1 MSVLRAALRLL
12 KVSPWSALTTMTFLP
27 TLRSPQRI
35 QLTLA
40 TLLLVVASGAPTIL
54 AQPAVV
60 PVVIAAPEPRAFDLV
75 LNEVWLRRPI
85 ERAREMPQLPNPNL
99 RHVAIRGAHAVFA
112 VDDTLTPLQL
122 AAALRQLEAANPE
135 SEGHLVLY
143 ERGAVHNDAHR
154 SLLTREVAILLQA
167 EATLPDALSALG
179 AQPFSAV
186 PGAFIVRA
194 DDPLAAVALADTLR
208 TAPGVRL
215 SYPLLKRQG
224 FAR

>member
-1 MSVLRAALRLL
+1 LVAA
-12 KVSPWSALTTMTFLP
+12 AAGTT
-27 TLRSPQRI
+27 
-35 QLTLA
+35 
-40 TLLLVVASGAPTIL
+40 L

-60 PVVIAAPEPRAFDLV
+60 PVVISAPAPRAFDLV
-75 LNEVWLRRPI
+75 LNEVWLRRPV
-85 ERAREMPQLPNPNL
+85 ERAREIPQLPNSNL
-99 RHVAIRGAHAVFA
+99 RHIAIRGAHAVFA
-112 VDDTLTPLQL
+112 VDNTLTPLQL
-122 AAALRQLEAANPE
+122 AASLRQLEAANPQ

-154 SLLTREVAILLQA
+154 SLLTRDVAILLQT
-167 EATLPDALSALG
+167 ESTLPDALAALG

-194 DDPLAAVALADTLR
+194 EDPLAALALAETLR
-208 TAPGVRL
+208 TAPGVRI

>member
-1 MSVLRAALRLL
+1 LRAAIRLWNIFPS
-12 KVSPWSALTTMTFLP
+12 KSVMTMNASPTP
-27 TLRSPQRI
+27 RSPQWLRAAI
-35 QLTLA
+35 A
-40 TLLLVVASGAPTIL
+40 TLLVGVAGAGTSL

-60 PVVIAAPEPRAFDLV
+60 PVVPVVISAPAPRAFDLV

-85 ERAREMPQLPNPNL
+85 ERAREIPQLPNPEL
-99 RHVAIRGAHAVFA
+99 RHIAIRGAHAVFA
-112 VDDTLTPLQL
+112 VDNPLTASQL
-122 AAALRQLEAANPE
+122 VQSLRELEAANPQ

-154 SLLTREVAILLQA
+154 SLLTREVAILLHTG
-167 EATLPDALSALG
+167 ATLPGALAALG
-179 AQPFSAV
+179 AQPFNAV

-194 DDPLAAVALADTLR
+194 EDPLTALALAETLR
-208 TAPGVRL
+208 TIPEVRI